1 MDSTNLR
8 DDLMFSC
15 LVATLVTGDHPASPG
30 LVAWCRVSPVPTAPW
45 SRPAPHIGQL
55 LLCEFSDCCV
65 WPDGGAIN
73 MQIM

>member
-1 MDSTNLR
+1 MVSTNLR

-30 LVAWCRVSPVPTAPW
+30 LVSGVPWCPLPHGLAPP
-45 SRPAPHIGQL
+45 RTQPQL
-55 LLCEFSDCCV
+55 LLYVFSGCCV
-65 WPDGGAIN
+65 RPDGGAIN